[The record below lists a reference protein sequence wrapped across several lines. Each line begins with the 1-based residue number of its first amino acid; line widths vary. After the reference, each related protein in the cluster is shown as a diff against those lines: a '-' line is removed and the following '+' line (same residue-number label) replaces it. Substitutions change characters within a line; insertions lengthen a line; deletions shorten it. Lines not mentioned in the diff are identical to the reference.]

1 MKSKCVLTAD
11 RGCSELT
18 LTPEAAEAVADFY
31 SELRGASSQE
41 NALPVTVR
49 TLETIIRL
57 STAAA
62 KARLA
67 PGASKLLGVP
77 TQWRETAEGI
87 PECITRSR
95 ESQPVECQQES
106 S

>member
-1 MKSKCVLTAD
+1 M
-11 RGCSELT
+11 
-18 LTPEAAEAVADFY
+18 EAIGDFY
-31 SELRGASSQE
+31 SELRGASTD

-67 PGASKLLGVP
+67 PGMLL
-77 TQWRETAEGI
+77 TISI
-87 PECITRSR
+87 PFCSYHPLQGSTLDCVGANSGE
-95 ESQPVECQQES
+95 QS
-106 S
+106 SGCSILPWQVT